1 MEVRL
6 IFPKVVHSI
15 EKINERIGSLTS
27 WLVLSLVLTTFFVAT
42 FRYGFSLGWIW
53 LQELYVWM
61 HGAIIMLAA
70 AYTLLHDGH
79 VRIDIFYRALSSR
92 GKAWVNLICTTL
104 FLLPAVITIAWFIF
118 PYVMLSWERFETSR
132 EAGGMHGL
140 FIWKT
145 TMALFCVLLFLQGI
159 ALILKSAGILF
170 GSSILQTEDSSGT
183 GK

>member
-1 MEVRL
+1 MENN
-6 IFPKVVHSI
+6 IFK
-15 EKINERIGSLTS
+15 KIVQNIDQLNEAIGRQTS
-27 WLVLSLVLTTFFVAT
+27 WLVLSLVLTTFLVAT
-42 FRYGFSLGWIW
+42 LRYGFSLGWIW

-79 VRIDIFYRALSSR
+79 VRIDIFYRSLSPN

-104 FLLPAVITIAWFIF
+104 FLLPTVITIAWFIF
-118 PYVMLSWERFETSR
+118 PYVLLSWERFETSR
-132 EAGGMHGL
+132 EAGGMQGL

-145 TMALFCVLLFLQGI
+145 TMMFFCILLLLQGV
-159 ALILKSAGILF
+159 ALILKSVAILF
-170 GSSILQTEDSSGT
+170 GPLGLNIKNSNET